1 MLVLLVGTVEVVV
14 VNVLGRVFILVLED
28 RLGDWALE
36 PSVLP
41 ELNVLLTTPIPLV
54 CVDVVRSTEFM
65 VPLVATPL
73 LLLAELSERVPLKTV
88 YLFREGVVPDV
99 VVLYAPPP
107 PEVTAELA
115 ASVRVPPKRESR
127 FP

>member
-1 MLVLLVGTVEVVV
+1 
-14 VNVLGRVFILVLED
+14 VFILVLED

>member
-1 MLVLLVGTVEVVV
+1 LFVLLVGTLDVVV
-14 VNVLGRVFILVLED
+14 VNVLGRVFIFVLED

-36 PSVLP
+36 LSVLP

-54 CVDVVRSTEFM
+54 CVDVVRSTEFI

-88 YLFREGVVPDV
+88 YLFREGVVPG

>member
-1 MLVLLVGTVEVVV
+1 
-14 VNVLGRVFILVLED
+14 VFIFVLED

-54 CVDVVRSTEFM
+54 CVEVVRSLEFKL
-65 VPLVATPL
+65 PLVVTPL
-73 LLLAELSERVPLKTV
+73 PLLAGLAVREPLKTV
-88 YLFREGVVPDV
+88 YLFREG

>member
-14 VNVLGRVFILVLED
+14 VNVLGSVFIFVLED
-28 RLGDWALE
+28 RLDWALE

-41 ELNVLLTTPIPLV
+41 ELKVLLTTPIPLV
-54 CVDVVRSTEFM
+54 CVDVVRSTEFI

-88 YLFREGVVPDV
+88 YLFREGVVPG

>member
-1 MLVLLVGTVEVVV
+1 LLVLLVGTVEVVV